1 MSRKQLALFEPTL
14 VVQALKEAVK
24 KLNPQAQWRNPVMFI
39 VWIGSLLTTCIS
51 IAMASGAMPGNAL
64 FSAAISG
71 WLWVTVLFANF
82 AEALAEGRSKAQAN
96 SLKGVKKTA
105 FARKLREPKYGAA
118 ADKVPADQLRKG
130 DIVLVEAGDIIPCDG
145 EVIEGGASV
154 DESAITG
161 ESAPVIRESGGDFAS
176 VTGGTRILSD
186 WLVIECSVNPGETFL
201 DRMIAMVE
209 GAQRRKTPN
218 EIALT
223 ILLIALT
230 IVFLLATATLW
241 PFSAWGGNAVSV
253 TVLVALLVCLIP
265 TTIGG
270 LLSAI
275 GVAGMSR
282 MLGANVIATSGRAV
296 EAAGDVDV
304 LLLDK
309 TGTITLGNRQASE
322 FIPAQ
327 GVDEKTLADAAQL
340 ASLADETPEGRS
352 IVILAKQRFN
362 LRERDVQSLHATF
375 VPFTAQSRMSGIN
388 IDNRM
393 IRKGSVD
400 AIRRH
405 VEANGGHFPTDV
417 DQKVDQ
423 VARQGATPLVVVE
436 GSRVLGVIAL
446 KDIVKGGIK
455 ERFAPDLDQVLV
467 ALDEP
472 PARTINN
479 APDSRSFKDK
489 WRVQIQG
496 CVVAAA
502 LCAVITLIAMQWLMA
517 FDAANL
523 VMLYLLGVVVV
534 ALFYGRWPSV
544 VATVINVVSF
554 DLFFIAPRGTL
565 AVSDVQ
571 YLLTFAVMLTVGLVI
586 GNLTAGVRY
595 QARVARYRE
604 QRTRHLY
611 EMSKALAVGRS
622 PQDIAATSEQFIAS
636 TFHARSQV
644 LLPDDNG
651 KLQPLTHPQGMT
663 PWDDAIAQ
671 WSFDKGLPAGAGTD
685 TLPGVP
691 YQILPLK
698 SGEKTYGLVVVE
710 PGNLRQ
716 LMIPEQQRLLE
727 TFTLLVA
734 NALERLTLTAS
745 EEQARMASERE
756 QIRNALL
763 AALSHDLRTPL
774 TVLFGQ
780 AEILTLD
787 LASEGSPHA
796 RQASEIRQHVLN
808 TTRLVNNLLDMARI
822 QSGGF
827 NLKKEWLTL
836 EEVVGSALQMLEPGL
851 SSPIN
856 LSLPEPLTLIHVDG
870 PLFERVLINL
880 LENAVKYAGAQA
892 EIGIDA
898 HVEGENLQLD
908 VWDNGPGLP
917 PGRSRR
923 YLISLLAGIKS
934 RQYRG

>member
-1 MSRKQLALFEPTL
+1 MRYAREHNLGKIILGRPASRRW
-14 VVQALKEAVK
+14 
-24 KLNPQAQWRNPVMFI
+24 WR
-39 VWIGSLLTTCIS
+39 
-51 IAMASGAMPGNAL
+51 
-64 FSAAISG
+64 
-71 WLWVTVLFANF
+71 
-82 AEALAEGRSKAQAN
+82 R
-96 SLKGVKKTA
+96 
-105 FARKLREPKYGAA
+105 
-118 ADKVPADQLRKG
+118 
-130 DIVLVEAGDIIPCDG
+130 
-145 EVIEGGASV
+145 
-154 DESAITG
+154 
-161 ESAPVIRESGGDFAS
+161 
-176 VTGGTRILSD
+176 
-186 WLVIECSVNPGETFL
+186 ETFA
-201 DRMIAMVE
+201 DR
-209 GAQRRKTPN
+209 
-218 EIALT
+218 
-223 ILLIALT
+223 
-230 IVFLLATATLW
+230 LAR
-241 PFSAWGGNAVSV
+241 
-253 TVLVALLVCLIP
+253 I
-265 TTIGG
+265 
-270 LLSAI
+270 
-275 GVAGMSR
+275 
-282 MLGANVIATSGRAV
+282 
-296 EAAGDVDV
+296 
-304 LLLDK
+304 
-309 TGTITLGNRQASE
+309 
-322 FIPAQ
+322 
-327 GVDEKTLADAAQL
+327 
-340 ASLADETPEGRS
+340 
-352 IVILAKQRFN
+352 
-362 LRERDVQSLHATF
+362 
-375 VPFTAQSRMSGIN
+375 
-388 IDNRM
+388 
-393 IRKGSVD
+393 
-400 AIRRH
+400 
-405 VEANGGHFPTDV
+405 
-417 DQKVDQ
+417 
-423 VARQGATPLVVVE
+423 
-436 GSRVLGVIAL
+436 
-446 KDIVKGGIK
+446 
-455 ERFAPDLDQVLV
+455 APDLDQVLV

-851 SSPIN
+851 SSSIN

-917 PGRSRR
+917 PGQEQTIFDKFARGNKESAVPGVGLGLAICRAIVDVHGALLPRSTDRKVVPVFVLHFPSKLPLNLKNFMR
-923 YLISLLAGIKS
+923 ICDKRSDC
-934 RQYRG
+934 

>member
-1 MSRKQLALFEPTL
+1 MRYAREHNLGKIILGRPASRRW
-14 VVQALKEAVK
+14 
-24 KLNPQAQWRNPVMFI
+24 WR
-39 VWIGSLLTTCIS
+39 
-51 IAMASGAMPGNAL
+51 
-64 FSAAISG
+64 
-71 WLWVTVLFANF
+71 
-82 AEALAEGRSKAQAN
+82 R
-96 SLKGVKKTA
+96 
-105 FARKLREPKYGAA
+105 
-118 ADKVPADQLRKG
+118 
-130 DIVLVEAGDIIPCDG
+130 
-145 EVIEGGASV
+145 
-154 DESAITG
+154 
-161 ESAPVIRESGGDFAS
+161 
-176 VTGGTRILSD
+176 
-186 WLVIECSVNPGETFL
+186 ETFA
-201 DRMIAMVE
+201 DR
-209 GAQRRKTPN
+209 
-218 EIALT
+218 
-223 ILLIALT
+223 
-230 IVFLLATATLW
+230 LAR
-241 PFSAWGGNAVSV
+241 
-253 TVLVALLVCLIP
+253 I
-265 TTIGG
+265 
-270 LLSAI
+270 
-275 GVAGMSR
+275 
-282 MLGANVIATSGRAV
+282 
-296 EAAGDVDV
+296 
-304 LLLDK
+304 
-309 TGTITLGNRQASE
+309 
-322 FIPAQ
+322 
-327 GVDEKTLADAAQL
+327 
-340 ASLADETPEGRS
+340 
-352 IVILAKQRFN
+352 
-362 LRERDVQSLHATF
+362 
-375 VPFTAQSRMSGIN
+375 
-388 IDNRM
+388 
-393 IRKGSVD
+393 
-400 AIRRH
+400 
-405 VEANGGHFPTDV
+405 
-417 DQKVDQ
+417 
-423 VARQGATPLVVVE
+423 
-436 GSRVLGVIAL
+436 
-446 KDIVKGGIK
+446 
-455 ERFAPDLDQVLV
+455 APDLDQVLV

-917 PGRSRR
+917 PGQEQTIFDKFARGNKESAVPGVG
-923 YLISLLAGIKS
+923 LGLAICRAIVDVHGGTITAFNRPEGGGLFS
-934 RQYRG
+934 CYTSPANCP